1 MRLANWP
8 RMPYLND
15 ELREWIAAHL
25 ATLGVEEIAIYAVDP
40 QRGQDEERRVLVA
53 TEVGLIDGWYA
64 PRGGSSAR
72 YGFTARIWPWQ
83 AVRGVDLRGET
94 YRVWALEHR
103 TRWWL
108 RLARPAFESETDAPE
123 LGAALC
129 DFAKVC
135 AVMAEPAGWQATQEE
150 VPARREGLRVLPGPT
165 EVPPE
170 AGSDVEAIAP
180 TGRPAVPPPVAGP
193 PPKPREPRPL
203 RPDAAVAVAAEAEP
217 DADPEPEPEPDILI
231 DEFVAATAPRDD
243 EPEPRDDGA
252 AGSSESPSDTERDV
266 AESSTGDAA
275 PDEQDNA
282 EPTNADEQGPAEE
295 TVPSDDGADEALEMR
310 AASSNGDQPARA
322 EPQPPRHGLLAAR
335 REVRREREARDRERE
350 SVEAAARP
358 EPVPETPETSAGA
371 VPPPAATATLPPGE
385 EPVDLNAY
393 GPGEEPIN
401 LDEYDPDPL
410 GLDGPIHDR

>member
-1 MRLANWP
+1 
-8 RMPYLND
+8 MPYLND

-40 QRGQDEERRVLVA
+40 QRGQDDERRVLVA

-135 AVMAEPAGWQATQEE
+135 AVMAEPAGWQAAQEE
-150 VPARREGLRVLPGPT
+150 VPVRREGLRVLPEPT

-180 TGRPAVPPPVAGP
+180 TGRPAVPPPVVGP
-193 PPKPREPRPL
+193 PLMASEPRPL
-203 RPDAAVAVAAEAEP
+203 RPDAAFTVAG
-217 DADPEPEPEPDILI
+217 PEPELIQEPEAEPDILI
-231 DEFVAATAPRDD
+231 DEFVEPEAEEQPGEPAVAGAEPLVEPEEEGQRQTSEPGDDTAEDRAADVRQADERGGDDGTHPGAATLDGEEA
-243 EPEPRDDGA
+243 PEPP
-252 AGSSESPSDTERDV
+252 AGTPRE
-266 AESSTGDAA
+266 AE
-275 PDEQDNA
+275 Q
-282 EPTNADEQGPAEE
+282 
-295 TVPSDDGADEALEMR
+295 
-310 AASSNGDQPARA
+310 
-322 EPQPPRHGLLAAR
+322 PRHGLLTLR
-335 REVRREREARDRERE
+335 REARREREARERE
-350 SVEAAARP
+350 EGAAQPDVQPDHP
-358 EPVPETPETSAGA
+358 EVAAVTPLPA
-371 VPPPAATATLPPGE
+371 AATATLPPGE

-393 GPGEEPIN
+393 LPGEEPIN

-410 GLDGPIHDR
+410 GLDGPLRDR